1 MAAGTV
7 TPTEAGQGPG
17 VLNIAANIGAKIR
30 DAADEAKQERE
41 KAQEKGMQP
50 KKGSLFKSALGNK
63 FNPVKSNKSKAQWS
77 KQFDWNKKSPDT
89 AQQVKTP
96 SETGGVEGK
105 AKLKEFIAGGFTA
118 IIKDTT
124 AMRSK
129 MDGIQGL
136 SSANLE
142 QATRTT
148 GSLTMIKESVDAQT
162 EIRRKA
168 LEQAKFAKSER
179 RLERTKDVAGVKG
192 TGGPG
197 GSKKK
202 KPGDTP
208 DDDGGGWMDKILT
221 GLGIGDLLS
230 NFMPKGGVGQIFS
243 KLNPFKKGPKTQGGK
258 PITGTKPVT
267 GGTARVTTTAGKE
280 VAKQGGKKALKE
292 FFKNLP
298 IKAAALSFA
307 IDMATGESMDR
318 ALAGVAG
325 ASVGAAYGAMLFAP
339 IPIPGARVVGGILGG
354 IIGEAGMKELASAMS
369 AVGKLKSDALADA
382 DNAKREALKA
392 GATDKKMTPGDIE
405 ALISGTRIKD
415 AGGVGSM
422 NNVRDMYNDPLGL
435 RQDPTGMGAF
445 SQGGIVPL
453 NRGGIVD
460 NPTRTTLYPGD
471 KVIPLNRSAGKDML
485 SEGSGDLP
493 MQAQA
498 AMILGVS
505 TAMLGQSMS
514 GTTGDTVKQRIRAAS
529 KGFGISNLNFTSNVG
544 SGTLGKVDMNQ
555 SSENFMESMLK
566 HFKMAG
572 GKTGGGDKPDTD
584 GGGGDPA
591 APPAAAGLKAE
602 LEADLGKDASQ
613 MKNEIMQSGATGIID
628 PEKDPWCAAY
638 VNSQLTRQGIMGS
651 GSPAADSYADWGAK
665 VDKSK
670 IKYGDVL
677 VGDYGGGPK
686 THVMFAAGSPKDGA
700 VDIIGGNQSGKVSR
714 GRIQLSKIAYA
725 RRASDSVVLE
735 EPGQAE
741 PVTKPDSSFIGPPA
755 PDKVERVK
763 PKEAE
768 SGGVFSTIKNLLGL
782 AKDRDHKVSNKTQM
796 GQVVNS
802 LQSRRKKQEE
812 MMRQLRGYQGG
823 GRGDFRKNQVKSYN
837 PNRKYKIGDYVK
849 KDGKLLKFDGMGFAG
864 TSAKSVT
871 SQNLTP
877 GAPPKPVPLKKT
889 PQQVIPSRQPAASTA
904 AAVVM
909 PPTQNVGKKT
919 ASAAGSFGSSIP
931 SAKVAAGNF
940 ADFLYL
946 DLV

>member
-63 FNPVKSNKSKAQWS
+63 FNPIKSKKSKAGWS

-96 SETGGVEGK
+96 SETGGADGK

-179 RLERTKDVAGVKG
+179 RLERTKDSAGVKG

-202 KPGDTP
+202 KPGETP
-208 DDDGGGWMDKILT
+208 DDDGGGLLDKILT

-230 NFMPKGGVGQIFS
+230 NFLPKGAKGGIGQFFS
-243 KLNPFKKGPKTQGGK
+243 KLNPFKKGPKTKGGK
-258 PITGTKPVT
+258 PITGTGTRPVT
-267 GGTARVTTTAGKE
+267 GGARVTGGTLGRGGGMLSRLRNVKPGKIGRGGLLS
-280 VAKQGGKKALKE
+280 VAMLAADLFMPEIQDGLSSMMGSIGVGDQAKTDDQLRYDYLSEEHMAAKLKE
-292 FFKNLP
+292 TALFGMDNFTDGPSDNRPQLRREFERRGLELP
-298 IKAAALSFA
+298 
-307 IDMATGESMDR
+307 T
-318 ALAGVAG
+318 
-325 ASVGAAYGAMLFAP
+325 YGGTKP
-339 IPIPGARVVGGILGG
+339 IPPKDKEATESDLGQY
-354 IIGEAGMKELASAMS
+354 
-369 AVGKLKSDALADA
+369 
-382 DNAKREALKA
+382 
-392 GATDKKMTPGDIE
+392 
-405 ALISGTRIKD
+405 
-415 AGGVGSM
+415 GGVPEGYKLDD
-422 NNVRDMYNDPLGL
+422 NGK
-435 RQDPTGMGAF
+435 
-445 SQGGIVPL
+445 IVKL

-460 NPTRTTLYPGD
+460 NPTRTMLYPGD

-505 TAMLGQSMS
+505 TGMLGQSMS

-544 SGTLGKVDMNQ
+544 SGKLGKVDMNQ
-555 SSENFMESMLK
+555 SSENFMKSMLK

-584 GGGGDPA
+584 GGGGDPP
-591 APPAAAGLKAE
+591 APAAAAGLKGE
-602 LEADLGKDASQ
+602 LEADLGKNASQ
-613 MKNEIMQSGATGIID
+613 MKNEIMQSGAGGVVNPT
-628 PEKDPWCAAY
+628 EQPWCAAY
-638 VNSQLTRQGIMGS
+638 VNSQLKRQGIMGS
-651 GSPAADSYADWGAK
+651 GSAAADSYSDWGAP
-665 VDKSK
+665 VDKAH
-670 IKYGDVL
+670 IKYGDVI
-677 VGDYGGGPK
+677 VGDYGGGSK
-686 THVMFAAGSPKDGA
+686 THVMFAAGSPRDGA
-700 VDIIGGNQSGKVSR
+700 VDIIGGNQSGRVSA
-714 GRIQLSKIAYA
+714 GKIQLNKIDYV
-725 RRASDSVVLE
+725 RRASDSVVV
-735 EPGQAE
+735 PQPDGPQPAAE
-741 PVTKPDSSFIGPPA
+741 PVLPGPDS
-755 PDKVERVK
+755 VNR
-763 PKEAE
+763 EAE
-768 SGGVFSTIKNLLGL
+768 SGGVFSTIKNFFGL

-802 LQSRRKKQEE
+802 LQSRRKRQEE
-812 MMRQLRGYQGG
+812 MMRELGFQGG

-877 GAPPKPVPLKKT
+877 GAPAPKPAPLKKT
-889 PQQVIPSRQPAASTA
+889 PEQVIPPRQPAAASTA